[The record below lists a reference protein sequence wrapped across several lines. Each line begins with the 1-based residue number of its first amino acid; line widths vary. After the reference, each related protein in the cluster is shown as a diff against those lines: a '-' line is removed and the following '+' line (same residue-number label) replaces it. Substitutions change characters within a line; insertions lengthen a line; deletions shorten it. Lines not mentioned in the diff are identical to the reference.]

1 MHIMPGTDTRIINLE
16 GTIII
21 ITAVKDDVSLYRVMI
36 DGIFYGYLR
45 RIDGILHQVEGS
57 NISNYFFN
65 EICRV
70 IQ

>member
-1 MHIMPGTDTRIINLE
+1 MHILPGTDTRIINLE

-36 DGIFYGYLR
+36 DGLFYGYVQ
-45 RIDGILHQVEGS
+45 RIDGVLHRLDGS
-57 NISNYFFN
+57 KISNEFFS